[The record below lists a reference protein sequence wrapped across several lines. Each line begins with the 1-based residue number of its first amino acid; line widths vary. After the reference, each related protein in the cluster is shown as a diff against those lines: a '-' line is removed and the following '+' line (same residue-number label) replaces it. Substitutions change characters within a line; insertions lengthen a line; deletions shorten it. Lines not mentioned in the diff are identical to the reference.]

1 MNNYKKKDERII
13 LERRKIQSDAY
24 QILVW
29 CLLIS
34 ILIQQFILRVPS
46 SQFVA
51 ELLILIGLGIYV
63 TIRHLSLGL
72 DIWDFNSTSNKKK
85 LAFSSVYTAALSAV
99 ILFILTGTGNIMKI
113 SIFFI
118 CFTLFNFIAKS
129 LLYTAFKRKQ
139 RQIDEELD
147 SLDSFSE

>member
-1 MNNYKKKDERII
+1 MNSYKKNDERII

-34 ILIQQFILRVPS
+34 ILIQQFILRAPA
-46 SQFVA
+46 SQFAA

-99 ILFILTGTGNIMKI
+99 ILFILTGTGNIMEI

-147 SLDSFSE
+147 SLDNFSE